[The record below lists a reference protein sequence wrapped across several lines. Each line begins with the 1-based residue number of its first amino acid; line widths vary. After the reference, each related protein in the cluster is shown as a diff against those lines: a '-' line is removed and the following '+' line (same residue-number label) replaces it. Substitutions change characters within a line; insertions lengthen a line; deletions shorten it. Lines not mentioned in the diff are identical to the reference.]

1 MQKGVIKM
9 KKNLLSDYYF
19 FEGKYSKVPYDKV
32 RKLKKGATFS
42 FRKRTITLK
51 FSSDLKKKVKK
62 ELVDFCKE
70 TLCNRKKSI
79 KEAIVDVSMLF
90 DVRVA
95 YKVRCGKEIILF
107 IRTP

>member
-51 FSSDLKKKVKK
+51 FSSDLKKKMKKDMANFIEESLSRKSVKDTI
-62 ELVDFCKE
+62 LD
-70 TLCNRKKSI
+70 T
-79 KEAIVDVSMLF
+79 SMLY
-90 DVRVA
+90 DVRIA
-95 YKVRCGKEIILF
+95 YRVKCGKEVILF